1 VCHTS
6 YNAPDP
12 RLFSYNSKHGW
23 CPDCVGTGLLLDK
36 TQRKQLDE
44 TQIDAKDKGREQS
57 FAEADVEGL
66 SDAPCPTCSGTR
78 LNAVA
83 RGVLWHPSPAGG
95 GQGWGLFT
103 PLLKPSASPDAS
115 PHPSLPPEGEGVAA
129 WERGVSITQLAKLS
143 VADLHRFFSQLQL
156 TGRAADI
163 ARDLLPEI
171 TSRLAFMLQVGLG
184 YLTLDRGAPTLSG
197 GEAQRI
203 RLAAQLGSNL
213 QGVCYVLDEP
223 TIGLHARDNHILLG
237 ALRKLA
243 DQGNTLMVVE
253 HDEDTIRQADH
264 IIDIGPGAGRRGG
277 QLVAQGS
284 VAAIAANPASTTGR
298 YLGDASRYQF
308 MSCSG
313 RFDGSKPLKHLEIQ
327 GVNLHNVQGLDV
339 AVPLQQLVVFTG
351 VSGSGKSTLA
361 RDVLLANVQAA
372 IQSKGVAAWQHCSG
386 LEGWQE
392 IDRVLE
398 VDQTPIGKTPRSCP
412 ATYIGFWDAI
422 RKLFAETSESKAR
435 GYTASRFS
443 FNTGAGRC
451 PACEGQGMRTV
462 AMSFLP
468 DVKVPCEVCNGARF
482 NPQTLAVHWRSKSV
496 GDVLQMEVD
505 EALEFFA
512 HMPAIAHPLQ
522 LLHDVGLGYLQLGQA
537 SPTLSGGEAQRLK
550 LVTELTKVRDEV
562 GRRGQ
567 KALRTLYVL
576 DEPTVGLHMA
586 DVQRI
591 IAVLQ
596 RLVAAGHSVVVVE
609 HDLDLIT
616 KADWLIDMGPEG
628 GAGGGQV
635 VAQGRPADLAAQGL
649 SHTARALKSHG
660 QTLKN

>member
-1 VCHTS
+1 M
-6 YNAPDP
+6 A
-12 RLFSYNSKHGW
+12 LLGEGL
-23 CPDCVGTGLLLDK
+23 GTGQEV
-36 TQRKQLDE
+36 T
-44 TQIDAKDKGREQS
+44 
-57 FAEADVEGL
+57 
-66 SDAPCPTCSGTR
+66 
-78 LNAVA
+78 
-83 RGVLWHPSPAGG
+83 
-95 GQGWGLFT
+95 
-103 PLLKPSASPDAS
+103 
-115 PHPSLPPEGEGVAA
+115 
-129 WERGVSITQLAKLS
+129 ITQLAAMS
-143 VADLHRFFSQLQL
+143 VADLHAFFSRLHL

-223 TIGLHARDNHILLG
+223 TIGLHPRDNQILLG
-237 ALRKLA
+237 ALRQLTA
-243 DQGNTLMVVE
+243 QGNTLMVVE

-264 IIDIGPGAGRRGG
+264 IIDIGPGAGKRGG
-277 QLVAQGS
+277 KLVAQGS
-284 VAAIAANPASTTGR
+284 VAEVAANPASTTGR
-298 YLGDASRYQF
+298 YLGDISRYQF
-308 MSCSG
+308 ASCSG
-313 RFDGSKPLKHLEIQ
+313 SFDGLKSQKHLKIEHA
-327 GVNLHNVQGLDV
+327 NLHNLHKLSVGI
-339 AVPLQQLVVFTG
+339 PLQQLVVVTG

-372 IQSKGVAAWQHCSG
+372 INSKGAAAWQHCAAI
-386 LEGWQE
+386 EGWQQ

-422 RKLFAETSESKAR
+422 RKLFAETLEAKAR
-435 GYTASRFS
+435 GYSASRFS

-468 DVKVPCEVCNGARF
+468 DVKVLCEVCNGARF
-482 NPQTLAVHWRSKSV
+482 NPQTLAVHWRGKSV
-496 GDVLQMEVD
+496 GDVLHMEVD
-505 EALEFFA
+505 EALGFFA
-512 HMPAIAHPLQ
+512 SMPAIAHPLQ

-550 LVTELTKVRDEV
+550 LVTELAKVRDDV
-562 GRRGQ
+562 TRRGQ
-567 KALRTLYVL
+567 KAPHTLYVL

-609 HDLDLIT
+609 HDLDLMS

-635 VAQGRPADLAAQGL
+635 VAQGRPQDLAQAGL
-649 SHTARALKSHG
+649 SHTGQALAAHALRAA
-660 QTLKN
+660 